1 MKIKK
6 FIRKNIIS
14 ISVNPD
20 ISLKEIEE
28 KMENQKIRH
37 VLVMEN
43 GKLLGIISDRDVKKF
58 RSLFAETK
66 ASKPIDQATLEFKA
80 HQIMTH
86 NPITIHEDIKANEAV
101 TIMLQ
106 KKISC
111 LPVLS
116 NENNVVGMITSSDF
130 LKWMVK
136 FLEYME

>member
-1 MKIKK
+1 MKITK

-20 ISLKEIEE
+20 ITLKNIEE

-37 VLVMEN
+37 VLVIEN
-43 GKLLGIISDRDVKKF
+43 EKLLGIISDRDVKKF

-66 ASKPIDQATLEFKA
+66 ASKPIDEATLEFKA

-86 NPITIHEDIKANEAV
+86 SPITIHEDIKANEAIA
-101 TIMLQ
+101 IMLQ

-116 NENNVVGMITSSDF
+116 DENNVIGMITSSDF

-136 FLEYME
+136 FFEYLE